1 WPFANSRG
9 SPREAPT
16 LTGEHGRLS
25 ADLAATWESGRRRLS
40 ENPTTTTENGAMEKR
55 VRKDV
60 GVWIDHRKAVIATA
74 GKVGVPIQRI
84 ASNMEKHVRFS
95 GGAISG
101 EDIRERRFVN
111 RLERYYAAVTA
122 RIRKAE
128 SILLLGPGEAK
139 LEFKHHLERE
149 GLGD

>member
-1 WPFANSRG
+1 
-9 SPREAPT
+9 
-16 LTGEHGRLS
+16 
-25 ADLAATWESGRRRLS
+25 
-40 ENPTTTTENGAMEKR
+40 MEKS

-60 GVWIDHRKAVIATA
+60 GVWIDHRKAVIATV

-101 EDIRERRFVN
+101 EDIRERRFAN
-111 RLERYYAAVTA
+111 HLERYYAAVTA
-122 RIRKAE
+122 RIRTAE

-139 LEFKHHLERE
+139 LELKHHLERE
-149 GLGD
+149 GLGERIVGVDTTDKMTDRQISAKVGQYFDRLNRTRSKQT

>member
-1 WPFANSRG
+1 
-9 SPREAPT
+9 
-16 LTGEHGRLS
+16 
-25 ADLAATWESGRRRLS
+25 
-40 ENPTTTTENGAMEKR
+40 MEKT

-74 GKVGVPIQRI
+74 GKVGVPIQYI

-95 GGAISG
+95 GGALSA
-101 EDIRERRFVN
+101 EDIRERRFAN
-111 RLERYYAAVTA
+111 HLERYYAAVTA
-122 RIRKAE
+122 VIREAE

-149 GLGD
+149 GLGERIVGVDTVDKMTDRQISAKIGQYFERLNLTRDRDKPRTK

>member
-1 WPFANSRG
+1 
-9 SPREAPT
+9 
-16 LTGEHGRLS
+16 
-25 ADLAATWESGRRRLS
+25 
-40 ENPTTTTENGAMEKR
+40 MEKS

-60 GVWIDHRKAVIATA
+60 GVWIDHRKAVIATT

-101 EDIRERRFVN
+101 EDIRERRFAN
-111 RLERYYAAVTA
+111 HLERYYAAVTA

-149 GLGD
+149 GLGDRIVGVDTVDKMTDRQISARIGQYFERLNLTRDRDRPRTK

>member
-1 WPFANSRG
+1 
-9 SPREAPT
+9 
-16 LTGEHGRLS
+16 
-25 ADLAATWESGRRRLS
+25 
-40 ENPTTTTENGAMEKR
+40 MEKS

-101 EDIRERRFVN
+101 EDIRERRFAN
-111 RLERYYAAVTA
+111 HLERYYAAVTA

-149 GLGD
+149 GLGDRIVGVDTVDKMTDRQISARIGQYFERLNLTRDRDRPRTNK